1 MVRVVTQE
9 TYDEVVKENM
19 AEFDMSPEDA
29 IKEAVAQFEAQ
40 GVDLSNIIKDLALGS
55 GDSHLVSSAVE
66 KLKNL
71 GTSANDEEIL
81 KQLDILKA
89 ECKKDIAHR
98 IRAGKDGAY
107 KVLIDLLEARHKIY
121 SQGKSEG
128 DRKFVLD
135 VLCCIVE
142 LMDTQPD
149 LLDGRGVDLIVS
161 LLDNVKDEEMLIATL
176 KWMSHCCFKHEMNKQ
191 TLFNKNIAGS
201 FKSIIVNSKNPKVLS
216 ECLGVIR
223 KFTLDD
229 DVRVEFGKAHEHSRD
244 IGILLLEP
252 LTAMLKEYTKPPL
265 VSELMLTIA
274 TLLVRHELCKLV
286 ADCGVSNYLFT
297 VLADNYENVA
307 TITQANKL

>member
-19 AEFDMSPEDA
+19 EEFDMSPEEA

-40 GVDLSNIIKDLALGS
+40 GVDLSNVIKDLALGS
-55 GDSHLVSSAVE
+55 GDGHLVSSAVE
-66 KLKNL
+66 KLKNF
-71 GTSANDEEIL
+71 GTNASDDEIL
-81 KQLDILKA
+81 KQLEVLKA

-107 KVLIDLLEARHKIY
+107 KVLVDLLEVRHKIY
-121 SQGKSEG
+121 SEHKSEG
-128 DRKFVLD
+128 DRKFLLD
-135 VLCCIVE
+135 VLCCMAE

-149 LLDGRGVDLIVS
+149 LLDGRGVDLIIS
-161 LLDNVKDEEMLIATL
+161 LLEHVKDEEILIATL

-191 TLFNKNIAGS
+191 ALFNKNIAER
-201 FKSIIVNSKNPKVLS
+201 FKNIILNNKNPKVLS
-216 ECLGVIR
+216 ECLSVIR

-252 LTAMLKEYTKPPL
+252 LTEMLKENTKPPL

-274 TLLVRHELCKLV
+274 TLLVRHELCKMV
-286 ADCGVSNYLFT
+286 ADCGVNSLFT